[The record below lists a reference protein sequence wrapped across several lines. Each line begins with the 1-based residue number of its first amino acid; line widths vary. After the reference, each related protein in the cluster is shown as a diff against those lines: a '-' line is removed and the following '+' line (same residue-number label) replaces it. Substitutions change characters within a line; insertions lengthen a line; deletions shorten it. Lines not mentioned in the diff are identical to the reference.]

1 MEKGITMNIA
11 IITGASSGMGRE
23 FAVQLDQRLGKTD
36 EIWLLARRREP
47 LEELAASLRIK
58 TRVIAIDLTVESSLK
73 QFEEVLSI
81 QNPKITVL
89 VNCAGIGSHKLFAR
103 QSREEIEA
111 MVQLNIVAL
120 TRMTMI
126 CLPYMRKGSK
136 LLQFS
141 SGAAFVPQQAFAV
154 YAASK
159 AYVYSLSRAL
169 ERELRGKGITVTA
182 VCPGPVNTPFLTH
195 AYENAIRISLLK
207 KLTMAETSCVV
218 KKAIDDC
225 KSGRSVSLCGLP
237 IRLLYLSTQGV
248 QNLLM
253 KCF

>member
-1 MEKGITMNIA
+1 MNIA
-11 IITGASSGMGRE
+11 IITGASSGMGKE
-23 FAVQLDQRLGKTD
+23 FAKQLAGSLSKTD

-169 ERELRGKGITVTA
+169 ERELKGKGITVTA